1 LPSNP
6 EQVGSGK
13 RDALLGGGEPSDK
26 EPAMAKSDA
35 VWGIDVGQCALK
47 AIRCRPHEKPDRV
60 VAEAFDYIE
69 YPQILSQPGAD
80 PVELVRDALKLFLSR
95 NSVRGDRIAI
105 SVPGQAGL
113 ARFIKLPPVE
123 AKKIPDIVRFEARQQ
138 IPFDLKDV
146 VWDYQRMEGGA
157 EEEGFALET
166 QIGLFAM
173 KRDQVYKALEPFM
186 KAGLDIDVVQLAPLA
201 LYNFLQFDEL
211 AAELP
216 PPQEYDP
223 ESPPKST
230 VILSLGVDAS
240 DLVVT
245 DGYRVWQRS
254 LPVGGNHF
262 TKALMKDLKLTF
274 PKAEHLK
281 RNATSAQDPK
291 AVFQAMRPVFN
302 DLLTEVQRSIGYF
315 SSLDRN
321 AEIERVVALGNAMKL
336 PGLRKFLEQ
345 NLGLPMARIDAF
357 QRLVGSTVV
366 SAPAF
371 QENLAGF
378 GLCYGLALQGLGKG
392 GLATNLLPREVV
404 NERIIRE
411 KKPWAVAAA
420 AVLLTGLTLS
430 YASYAM
436 ALKTVSEER
445 FSAAEQ
451 RSAGVSSRSSDFKRQ
466 IEEAKT
472 TFTGTNTIGQ
482 HLVGNIEGRLL
493 WMELLKAINQSLPSD
508 PPSREP
514 NKLPEVEQRNELH
527 VTNLDAEWVPDLSQ
541 WFAQVQQWYQPG
553 PGEKPLPA
561 AAPTAGGAPADP
573 NAAPPPEGAPPA
585 DGAAPADGQ
594 PKVGPQGPG
603 WVITLRGRHYHNSE
617 TAGSDLGAQFV
628 RKSFI
633 SKLQSDSRIIDL
645 QTIDGK
651 PQMVSMKE
659 LGVSYPVLRDPGRIE
674 PFTITNTPAEGQ
686 DKAPGETTKKSVDV
700 RKFDFV
706 VQFAWQPKPPSVRD
720 ARRAAAAAAAANP
733 QNAPNP
739 PGAVQ

>member
-1 LPSNP
+1 
-6 EQVGSGK
+6 
-13 RDALLGGGEPSDK
+13 
-26 EPAMAKSDA
+26 MAKSDA
-35 VWGIDVGQCALK
+35 VWGIDIGQCALK

-60 VAEAFDYIE
+60 VADAFDYIE

-95 NSVRGDRIAI
+95 NSVRGDGIAI

-173 KRDQVYKALEPFM
+173 KRDQVYKALEPFT
-186 KAGLDIDVVQLAPLA
+186 KAGLDVDVVQLAPLA

-211 AAELP
+211 AADLP
-216 PPQEYDP
+216 TPQEYDP

-321 AEIERVVALGNAMKL
+321 AEIERIVAVGNAMKL

-345 NLGLPMARIDAF
+345 NLGLPMAKVDTF
-357 QRLVGSTVV
+357 ERLVGSTVV

-378 GLCYGLALQGLGKG
+378 GLCYGLALQGLGKS
-392 GLATNLLPREVV
+392 GLRTNLLPSEVIHA
-404 NERIIRE
+404 RIIRE

-445 FSAAEQ
+445 FSLVEQ
-451 RSAGVSSRSSDFKRQ
+451 RAASVSSRSADFKRQ
-466 IEEAKT
+466 IDEAKT
-472 TFTGTNTIGQ
+472 AFTGTNTIGQ
-482 HLVGNIEGRLL
+482 HLVDNVEGRLL
-493 WMELLKAINQSLPSD
+493 WMELLKAINLSLPSD
-508 PPSREP
+508 PAPKEP
-514 NKLPEVEQRNELH
+514 NKLLEVEHRNELH
-527 VTNLDAEWVPDLSQ
+527 VTNIDAEWVPDLSQ

-561 AAPTAGGAPADP
+561 AAATAGGTPGDP
-573 NAAPPPEGAPPA
+573 NAAPPPEGTPPA
-585 DGAAPADGQ
+585 DGSMPADGSAPADGQ
-594 PKVGPQGPG
+594 PKFGPQGPG

-617 TAGSDLGAQFV
+617 LAGGELGAQFV
-628 RKSFI
+628 RKAFI
-633 SKLQSDSRIIDL
+633 LNLQSDNRVIDL
-645 QTIDGK
+645 RTVDGK
-651 PQMVSMKE
+651 PQMVSIKE

-674 PFTITNTPAEGQ
+674 PFTITNTSSEAQ
-686 DKAPGETTKKSVDV
+686 DKAAGETTKKSVDV

-706 VQFAWQPKPPSVRD
+706 VQFAWQPKPPSTRES
-720 ARRAAAAAAAANP
+720 RRAAPAANA
-733 QNAPNP
+733 QNVQNP
-739 PGAVQ
+739 PAAVQ

>member
-1 LPSNP
+1 
-6 EQVGSGK
+6 
-13 RDALLGGGEPSDK
+13 
-26 EPAMAKSDA
+26 MAKSDA
-35 VWGIDVGQCALK
+35 VWGIDIGQCALK

-80 PVELVRDALKLFLSR
+80 PVELVREALKLFLSR
-95 NSVRGDRIAI
+95 NTVRGDGIAI
-105 SVPGQAGL
+105 SVPGQSGL

-146 VWDYQRMEGGA
+146 VWDFQRMEGGA
-157 EEEGFALET
+157 EEEGFVLET

-173 KRDQVYKALEPFM
+173 KRDQVYKALEPLT
-186 KAGLDIDVVQLAPLA
+186 KAGLDVDVIQLAPLA
-201 LYNFLQFDEL
+201 LYNFLQFDEM

-216 PPQEYDP
+216 PPEEYDP
-223 ESPPKST
+223 ENPPKST

-274 PKAEHLK
+274 AKAEHLK

-321 AEIERVVALGNAMKL
+321 AEIERIVALGNAMKL

-345 NLGLPMARIDAF
+345 NLGLPMVKIDAF
-357 QRLVGSTVV
+357 DRLVGSTVV
-366 SAPAF
+366 TAPAF
-371 QENLAGF
+371 QENLNSF
-378 GLCYGLALQGLGKG
+378 GQCYGLALQGLGKA
-392 GLATNLLPREVV
+392 GLRTNLLPREVV
-404 NERIIRE
+404 HARIIRE
-411 KKPWAVAAA
+411 KRPWAVAAA

-445 FSAAEQ
+445 FNSVEQQAA
-451 RSAGVSSRSSDFKRQ
+451 SISTKSSDFKRQ
-466 IEEAKT
+466 IEEAKSS
-472 TFTGTNTIGQ
+472 FAVIDKIGQ

-493 WMELLKAINQSLPSD
+493 WMELLKAVNESLPSD
-508 PPSREP
+508 PKIKDA
-514 NKLPEVEQRNELH
+514 KLPEVERRNELH
-527 VTNLDAEWVPDLSQ
+527 VTHLDAEWVPDLSQ

-553 PGEKPLPA
+553 PGEKPLPKPA
-561 AAPTAGGAPADP
+561 AAPGGAPADP
-573 NAAPPPEGAPPA
+573 GAPAPDPGAPPPDGSAPPPDGGAPA
-585 DGAAPADGQ
+585 EGQ

-603 WVITLRGRHYHNSE
+603 WVITVRGRHYHNSE
-617 TAGSDLGAQFV
+617 TAGGDLGAEFV
-628 RKSFI
+628 RKTFI
-633 SKLQSDSRIIDL
+633 ANLQSSKRVIEL
-645 QTIDGK
+645 RTPAGK
-651 PQMVSMKE
+651 PEMVSVKE
-659 LGVSYPVLRDPGRIE
+659 MGISYPLLRDPGRIE
-674 PFTITNTPAEGQ
+674 PFTITNTSPDAQ
-686 DKAPGETTKKSVDV
+686 DKTAGGETTKKSVEV

-706 VQFAWQPKPPSVRD
+706 VQFAWQPNPPSVREKLRT
-720 ARRAAAAAAAANP
+720 APAKPQAAAGP
-733 QNAPNP
+733 VP
-739 PGAVQ
+739 

>member
-1 LPSNP
+1 
-6 EQVGSGK
+6 
-13 RDALLGGGEPSDK
+13 
-26 EPAMAKSDA
+26 MAKSDA
-35 VWGIDVGQCALK
+35 VWGIDIGQCALK
-47 AIRCRPHEKPDRV
+47 ALRCRPHEKPDRV
-60 VAEAFDYIE
+60 VADAFDYIE
-69 YPQILSQPGAD
+69 YAQILSQPGAD

-95 NSVRGDRIAI
+95 NSVRGDGIAI
-105 SVPGQAGL
+105 SVPGQSGL

-146 VWDYQRMEGGA
+146 IWDFQRMAGGA
-157 EEEGFALET
+157 EEEGFVLET

-173 KRDQVYKALEPFM
+173 KRDQVYKALEPLQ
-186 KAGLDIDVVQLAPLA
+186 KAGLDVDVVQLAPLA
-201 LYNFLQFDEL
+201 LSNFVQFDVL

-216 PPQEYDP
+216 PPEEYDP

-274 PKAEHLK
+274 AKAEHLK

-321 AEIERVVALGNAMKL
+321 AEIERIVAVGNPMKL

-345 NLGLPMARIDAF
+345 NLGLSLVRVDSF
-357 QRLVGSTVV
+357 DRLVGSTVV
-366 SAPAF
+366 AAPAF
-371 QENLAGF
+371 QENLGSF
-378 GLCYGLALQGLGKG
+378 GQCYGLALQGLGKAV
-392 GLATNLLPREVV
+392 LRTNLLPREVV
-404 NERIIRE
+404 HERIIRE

-436 ALKTVSEER
+436 ALRTVNEER
-445 FSAAEQ
+445 FSAVEQ
-451 RSAGVSSRSSDFKRQ
+451 QAASVNSRSAEFKRLV
-466 IEEAKT
+466 EEAKN
-472 TFTGTNTIGQ
+472 TFNGTNTIGQ

-493 WMELLKAINQSLPSD
+493 WMELLKAINESLPSD
-508 PPSREP
+508 PPLKDASKR
-514 NKLPEVEQRNELH
+514 PEIENRNELH
-527 VTNLDAEWVPDLSQ
+527 VTNIDAEWVPDLSQ

-561 AAPTAGGAPADP
+561 AAPAAAPGGAPADP
-573 NAAPPPEGAPPA
+573 GATPPA
-585 DGAAPADGQ
+585 DPAAAPADGAAAPADGQ

-603 WVITLRGRHYHNSE
+603 WVVTVRGRHYHNSE
-617 TAGSDLGAQFV
+617 TAGGDLGAQFV
-628 RKSFI
+628 RKTFVTA
-633 SKLQSDSRIIDL
+633 LQSSKRGIEL
-645 QTIDGK
+645 RTAEGK
-651 PQMVSMKE
+651 PEAVSVKDI
-659 LGVSYPVLRDPGRIE
+659 GISYPVLRDPGRIE
-674 PFTITNTPAEGQ
+674 PVTLTNTSADSQE
-686 DKAPGETTKKSVDV
+686 KAAGGETTKKSVEV

-706 VQFAWQPKPPSVRD
+706 VQFAWQPTPPSAREK
-720 ARRAAAAAAAANP
+720 RRAAPPTQNV
-733 QNAPNP
+733 QNAQNP
-739 PGAVQ
+739 AGAAP